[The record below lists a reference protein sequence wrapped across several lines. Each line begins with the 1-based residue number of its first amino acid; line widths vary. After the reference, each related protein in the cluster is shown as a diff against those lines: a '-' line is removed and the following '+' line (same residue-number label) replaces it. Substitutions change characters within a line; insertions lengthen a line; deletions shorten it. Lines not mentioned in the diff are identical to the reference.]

1 MKIYSAPL
9 QGFTEAVWRN
19 VHSAVFGGIDGYYT
33 PFLRYEHGEI
43 RSKDIRDIERKNNTV
58 PNLVPQIIAATPQEM
73 HPLMKLIAKEGY
85 RRVDINMGCSFPLQ
99 ASKKHGAGL
108 LPHPDMVTD
117 LLEAAAGYKDF
128 TFSVKMRLGWES
140 KEEWRALLPALNAA
154 PLEHITMHPRLGVD
168 QYKKHADVEAFAEFF
183 EACKHPVIYN
193 GDVTSLADIQ
203 RLEQQ
208 FPSLK
213 GIMIGRGL
221 LANPALGIEYSQGH
235 ELPVEELCRL
245 VQAMHDEMFA
255 ELTPRLQG
263 NTQFLTKM
271 KPYWEY
277 LLPTLPKRL
286 RKPILKA
293 TTIEKYQTAVA
304 NALRGDWE

>member
-1 MKIYSAPL
+1 M
-9 QGFTEAVWRN
+9 QGFTGAVWRN

-43 RSKDIRDIERKNNTV
+43 RSKDIRDVERKNNTV

-73 HPLMKLIAKEGY
+73 HPLVELVAKEGY

-99 ASKKHGAGL
+99 ARKKHGAGL

-140 KEEWRALLPALNAA
+140 KEEWRALLPALNAV
-154 PLEHITMHPRLGVD
+154 PLEHITMHPRLGVE
-168 QYKKHADVEAFAEFF
+168 QYKKPTDVEAFAEFF

-293 TTIEKYQTAVA
+293 TTIEKYQVAVTT
-304 NALRGDWE
+304 ALRDFW

>member
-1 MKIYSAPL
+1 MKLYSAPL

-19 VHSAVFGGIDGYYT
+19 VHSSVFGGIDGYFT

-43 RSKDIRDIERKNNTV
+43 RSKDIRDVERKNNTV
-58 PNLVPQIIAATPQEM
+58 TNLVPQIIAATPQEM
-73 HPLMKLIAKEGY
+73 HPLMELVAKEGY
-85 RRVDINMGCSFPLQ
+85 NRVDINMGCSFPLQ
-99 ASKKHGAGL
+99 ARKKHGAGL
-108 LPHPDMVTD
+108 LPYPDMVAA
-117 LLEAAAGYKDF
+117 LLDAVVGYKDF
-128 TFSVKMRLGWES
+128 AFSVKMRLGWES
-140 KEEWRALLPALNAA
+140 KEEWRALLPALNSA
-154 PLEHITMHPRLGVD
+154 PLEHIAMHPRLGVE
-168 QYKKHADVEAFAEFF
+168 QYKKPADVEAFAEFL

-245 VQAMHDEMFA
+245 VQEMHDEMFA
-255 ELTPRLQG
+255 GLSPRLQG

-293 TTIEKYQTAVA
+293 TTIEKYQVAVTT
-304 NALRGDWE
+304 ALRDFW